1 LKLSKNEY
9 PKLRRFQVYVP
20 SLKMD
25 KSLDVISEVLHFNNY
40 KKILYNPNREIV
52 EHCHPIL
59 VTF

>member
-1 LKLSKNEY
+1 
-9 PKLRRFQVYVP
+9 LRRFQVYVP